1 MPTFDALFGEA
12 ASLTFNID
20 CLEYIFA
27 DLGHGQGT
35 ILKEAMKDWVIS
47 SRTPEPD
54 VPLAFSVHLVYGI
67 SVFKALRAELYLKA
81 LLVTECAEFPKMH
94 DLLDLYKRLNF
105 ETHEKLDLYLREEQD
120 RRQQSSRLVIAIPTL
135 RAIMEKH
142 RDDFVAVR
150 YGEPLER
157 RNARLRDG
165 MMNLDS
171 ALFALQKACLDTP
184 EGAPWLENPKFGLAK
199 HI

>member
-1 MPTFDALFGEA
+1 MLFSEA

-20 CLEYIFA
+20 CLEHILA
-27 DLGHGQGT
+27 DLGHGKGT

-47 SRTPEPD
+47 SPTADPN
-54 VPLAFSVHLVYGI
+54 VPLEISLHLVYGI
-67 SVFKALRAELYLKA
+67 SVFKALRVELYLKA
-81 LLVTECAEFPKMH
+81 LLVTERAEFPKTH
-94 DLLDLYKRLNF
+94 DLLDLYQRLNF
-105 ETHEKLDLYLREEQD
+105 ETHEKLDLYLSEEQD
-120 RRQQSSRLVIAIPTL
+120 RRQQSSRRVIAIPAF

-150 YGEPLER
+150 YGEPPER

>member
-1 MPTFDALFGEA
+1 MLFSEA

-20 CLEYIFA
+20 CLEYILK
-27 DLGHGQGT
+27 DMGHGEGT
-35 ILKEAMKDWVIS
+35 ILKKAMKDWVIS
-47 SRTPEPD
+47 SRTPDPN
-54 VPLAFSVHLVYGI
+54 VPLEISLHLVYGI
-67 SVFKALRAELYLKA
+67 SVFKALRVELYLKA
-81 LLVTECAEFPKMH
+81 LLVTERAEFPKTH
-94 DLLDLYKRLNF
+94 DLLDLYQRLNL
-105 ETHEKLDLYLREEQD
+105 ETHEKLDLFLREEQD
-120 RRQQSSRLVIAIPTL
+120 RRQQSSRLVIAIPSF

-150 YGEPLER
+150 YGEPVER

-171 ALFALQKACLDTP
+171 ATFALQKACLHTP
-184 EGAPWLENPKFGLAK
+184 EGAPWLEDPKFGLAK